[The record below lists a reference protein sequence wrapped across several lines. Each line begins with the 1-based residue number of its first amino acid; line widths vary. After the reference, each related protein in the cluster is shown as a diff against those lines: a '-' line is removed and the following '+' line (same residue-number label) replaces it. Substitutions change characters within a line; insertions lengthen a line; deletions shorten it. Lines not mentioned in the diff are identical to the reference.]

1 MRQQRSAEKLKDV
14 ESIIKIVE
22 LDGGDL
28 VKDYSDEIE
37 RMLGSKMKSV
47 KRLAES
53 AEDADLYHEFNAT
66 LEFDYYN
73 SMMINTADEDGNYV
87 ELGGEF
93 PLEENEHFNN
103 LLVNTQQSNIQVPT
117 NVYNKGQRY
126 IQAATSPKDIII
138 MVDISGSMKGLKM
151 TIAKHTINTILDTLG
166 ENDFVNVIA

>member
-1 MRQQRSAEKLKDV
+1 MFGSARVFASKLKDV

-22 LDGGDL
+22 LDGDDL

-53 AEDADLYHEFNAT
+53 AEDADLYHEFNAS

-73 SMMINTADEDGNYV
+73 SMLINKVDEDGNYA

-103 LLVNTQQSNIQVPT
+103 LLVNTQQSDIQVPT
-117 NVYNKGQRY
+117 NVYNKDPNILNAIYNSEALNDVFISNFQRDPTLTWQY
-126 IQAATSPKDIII
+126 F
-138 MVDISGSMKGLKM
+138 GSSTGFFR
-151 TIAKHTINTILDTLG
+151 IYP
-166 ENDFVNVIA
+166 